1 MGLYVKSGVYAYA
14 LFCFL
19 FFCFFVF
26 FFLLKI
32 TYLYIHRYK
41 KKVEGAANKDG
52 RTPSIWDTY
61 AHAGQCVLLFLVCFI
76 LHKIFYIKML
86 IHLGTSFILVIRV
99 PVFLFLFHILKFG
112 MNRSF

>member
-1 MGLYVKSGVYAYA
+1 MLM
-14 LFCFL
+14 LC
-19 FFCFFVF
+19 FVF
-26 FFLLKI
+26 FFLKLR
-32 TYLYIHRYK
+32 TYISIDIK

>member
-1 MGLYVKSGVYAYA
+1 MGLYVKSDVYAYA
-14 LFCFL
+14 LFCF
-19 FFCFFVF
+19 FF

-61 AHAGQCVLLFLVCFI
+61 AHAGQCVLLFLGCVCFGC
-76 LHKIFYIKML
+76 K
-86 IHLGTSFILVIRV
+86 
-99 PVFLFLFHILKFG
+99 
-112 MNRSF
+112 